1 MNQIKQIITQTGIE
15 LVLTV
20 LLTFVI
26 SAPAFAG
33 DNKVYPGSA
42 CLPVNQIYAPNL
54 VRVGGKTQA
63 NGASIVVRC
72 PIVRD
77 ITGGGIPNSFVDVK
91 GDIDINS
98 CTLNTYRENGTLI
111 AKHGD
116 DDRRFTD
123 MDNDIKRFDMRNATQ
138 SNQGA
143 YEIECTLRKG
153 AEIVRYSMAEGP

>member
-1 MNQIKQIITQTGIE
+1 MNQIKQIITQTGIA

-42 CLPVNQIYAPNL
+42 CLPADPDFVDKLAHTDGKAKNVGSSQIA
-54 VRVGGKTQA
+54 VT
-63 NGASIVVRC
+63 C

-77 ITGGGIPNSFVDVK
+77 ETGGGIPDSFIDVE
-91 GDIDINS
+91 GLTNPEA
-98 CTLNTYRENGTLI
+98 CTLNTYRVDGTLI
-111 AKHGD
+111 ASHKD
-116 DDRRFTD
+116 NNRRLTD
-123 MDNDIKRFDMRNATQ
+123 VGNGVKRFDIRNAGQ

-143 YEIECTLRKG
+143 YEIRCELQRDD
-153 AEIVRYSMAEGP
+153 AVVRYSMAE